1 MKTMKVRS
9 RSPLRIGFGGG
20 GTDLNSYC
28 DLYGGHVLNATISLS
43 TYCLIIP
50 KNNKKIIF
58 SSPDYNEKATL
69 NSSNFLEIDGNM
81 NLHKGVYNR
90 IIKDYN
96 IEPLSFELIT
106 FSDAPPG
113 GSGLGGS
120 STLVVSIIKCFS
132 EWLDLPMG
140 EYDIAKLAYDIERND
155 IGIEGGAQDQYAATF
170 GGFNFMNFNKDSSVI
185 VNPLDIKNDFIL
197 ELQSS
202 MILYH
207 TNITRKASQ
216 IEVEK
221 KELISNKKSIDS
233 MHRVKE
239 DALKMKSAILKGDI
253 KGFANLLHDSWMAK
267 KSISKNISNK
277 EIDRIYS
284 LALDNGA
291 LAGKVSGAGGGGFMF
306 FIVPPEKKF
315 QLKKALDSQKGT
327 VYDFIFDFDGA
338 KSWKT

>member
-1 MKTMKVRS
+1 MKVRS
-9 RSPLRIGFGGG
+9 KSPLRIGFGGG
-20 GTDLNSYC
+20 GTDLDSYSNF
-28 DLYGGHVLNATISLS
+28 YGGHVLNATISLS
-43 TYCLIIP
+43 TYCTIIP
-50 KNNKKIIF
+50 KNDKKIIF
-58 SSPDYNEKATL
+58 SSPDYHEKVIL
-69 NSSNFLEIDGNM
+69 DSSKLLEIDGNM

-132 EWLDLPMG
+132 EWINLPMG

-277 EIDRIYS
+277 EIDRIYN

-315 QLKKALDSQKGT
+315 QLKKALDSQSGT
-327 VYDFIFDFDGA
+327 VYDFIFDFEGA
-338 KSWKT
+338 KSWKTE

>member
-1 MKTMKVRS
+1 MKIRS
-9 RSPLRIGFGGG
+9 QSPLRIGFGGG
-20 GTDLNSYC
+20 GTDLGPYSS
-28 DLYGGHVLNATISLS
+28 LYGGHVLNATISLS
-43 TYCLIIP
+43 TYCSIFP
-50 KNNKKIIF
+50 NNNKKITF
-58 SSPDYNEKATL
+58 ASPDYNENAVL
-69 NSSNFLEIDGNM
+69 DSSDFLEIDGNM

-96 IEPLSFELIT
+96 IEPLSFDLST
-106 FSDAPPG
+106 FSDTPPG

-120 STLVVSIIKCFS
+120 STLVVSIIKCFC

-155 IGIEGGAQDQYAATF
+155 IGIEGGSQDQYAATF

-202 MILYH
+202 MVLYH

-221 KELISNKKSIDS
+221 KELISNKQAIDS
-233 MHRVKE
+233 MHRVKK

-253 KGFANLLHDSWMAK
+253 TSFASLLHDSWLAK
-267 KSISKNISNK
+267 KSITKNISNK

-315 QLKKALDSQKGT
+315 QLKKILNSQDGK
-327 VYDFIFDFDGA
+327 VFDFTFNFDGA
-338 KSWKT
+338 KSWKI